1 MRQSTAAEGPDK
13 RAADDAGRAPAS
25 PLRVDA
31 VVVRI
36 GFAGAVLLFLALW
49 FQRDVIARATSQE
62 ILIFGGLALGAA
74 AILTAI
80 VTANI
85 VIPSIT
91 ERTGDTTEV
100 LRAIAKGDL
109 TRDPAGLAGDEE
121 SERVASAARSA
132 VSTLRAAIGEIR
144 SATRDVAARS
154 QDLAIQCSTAM
165 SIAQRAT
172 ETSSGMA
179 RQGATLVE
187 AARGAHA
194 DVARVAKGAAR
205 VVEEARGQRARE
217 ARLQELSR
225 ESLTNLRTGTNALE
239 ALAEDVGSSAEALGS
254 LSGASEE
261 IRSFVT
267 LVRKMARQS
276 KLLALNA
283 AMEAARAGEQGSG
296 FAVVASEV
304 RRLARSSN
312 DAADRTDQLVTDV
325 LERLEHVRS
334 TSARAVELARQ
345 ARQSTTVGLASLST
359 LEEEA
364 GRYALLA
371 TAEQD
376 DVSSM
381 TATSEAVLL
390 RLDQLAREAE
400 SLVEALRET
409 ASAAAAQ
416 QSRVQEISTAANA
429 LTRATTRATSV
440 LNSIR
445 TERVVGATSA
455 TTATTAPDHATA
467 ADLAVEAG

>member
-13 RAADDAGRAPAS
+13 RVDDDSRGS

-31 VVVRI
+31 AIVRI

-49 FQRDVIARATSQE
+49 FQRDLIARATSQE

-80 VTANI
+80 VTANV

-91 ERTGDTTEV
+91 ARSGDTTEV

-109 TRDPAGLAGDEE
+109 TRDPAGVAGDEE
-121 SERVASAARSA
+121 SERVAAAARGA
-132 VSTLRAAIGEIR
+132 VFALRASIGEIR
-144 SATRDVAARS
+144 GATRDVSARS
-154 QDLAIQCSTAM
+154 QDLAIQCTTAM
-165 SIAQRAT
+165 SIAQRTT

-225 ESLTNLRTGTNALE
+225 EGLANLRTGTSALE
-239 ALAEDVGSSAEALGS
+239 ALAVDVSSSAEELGS
-254 LSGASEE
+254 LAGASEE

-312 DAADRTDQLVTDV
+312 DAADRTDQLVSNL
-325 LERLEHVRS
+325 LERLERVRE
-334 TSARAVELARQ
+334 TSSRAVETARQ
-345 ARQSTTVGLASLST
+345 ARQATAMGLTSLST
-359 LEEEA
+359 LEQEA
-364 GRYALLA
+364 GRSMLLA
-371 TAEQD
+371 TAEED
-376 DVSSM
+376 DVSSI

-400 SLVEALRET
+400 SLVEALRE
-409 ASAAAAQ
+409 SATSSAAQ
-416 QSRVQEISTAANA
+416 QSRVQEITTAANA
-429 LTRATTRATSV
+429 LTRATTRATTV
-440 LNSIR
+440 LNTLR
-445 TERVVGATSA
+445 TERAEPAPAPGTSEGP
-455 TTATTAPDHATA
+455 APV
-467 ADLAVEAG
+467 DLAVEAP

>member
-13 RAADDAGRAPAS
+13 REANGASDASDPSDAPGALAAPGADAP
-25 PLRVDA
+25 RVDA
-31 VVVRI
+31 VIVRI

-49 FQRDVIARATSQE
+49 FQRDVIATATSQE

-80 VTANI
+80 VTNNVI
-85 VIPSIT
+85 IPSIA
-91 ERTGDTTEV
+91 ERSGDTTDV
-100 LRAIAKGDL
+100 LRAMAKGDL
-109 TRDPAGLAGDEE
+109 TREPTVAAGDGE
-121 SERVASAARSA
+121 SERVAAAARSA
-132 VSTLRAAIGEIR
+132 VSALRASIGEVR
-144 SATRDVAARS
+144 NATRDVSTRL
-154 QDLAIQCSTAM
+154 QDLSIQCTAAM

-172 ETSSGMA
+172 EASSGTA

-187 AARGAHA
+187 LARGAHD
-194 DVARVAKGAAR
+194 DVGRVAKGAAR

-225 ESLTNLRTGTNALE
+225 ESLNNLRSGTSALE
-239 ALAEDVGSSAEALGS
+239 ALAQDVGSNADELGS

-325 LERLEHVRS
+325 LERLERVRG
-334 TSARAVELARQ
+334 TSARAVETARLARE
-345 ARQSTTVGLASLST
+345 ATAAGLSSLAT
-359 LEEEA
+359 LEQEA
-364 GRYALLA
+364 GRSMVLA
-371 TAEQD
+371 TAEED
-376 DVSSM
+376 DVSSV
-381 TATSEAVLL
+381 TATSEAALL

-400 SLVEALRET
+400 SLVEALREA
-409 ASAAAAQ
+409 ASTSGTQ
-416 QSRVQEISTAANA
+416 QSRV
-429 LTRATTRATSV
+429 
-440 LNSIR
+440 
-445 TERVVGATSA
+445 
-455 TTATTAPDHATA
+455 
-467 ADLAVEAG
+467 